1 MSRLAPNHPLISII
15 VPFHNRAAYLQR
27 TLLSIFKQNYHP
39 VELILIDNNSTDDSM
54 AVCESLISAAPFPIQ
69 ITKASKQG
77 ASAARN
83 EGVKL
88 AQGKYLFFFDSDDE
102 MSEDFLSDALP
113 FLESNDIVAAPTKM
127 IFANGASRCRKVY
140 PNASVTDQILTGML
154 STQGMIIRK
163 AFFIDAGGWNEDLPK
178 WNDWELGVRLLLHRP
193 RIHWLSK
200 SYHRIYQHEDSLT
213 GPSLAKTIRQIMPA
227 INAVNQLPL
236 SSKEQQALEARKVI
250 LAAELAREGKQDEA
264 TQLYK
269 GQLKWLYLYTK
280 TIHKGAWWLYRSFHK
295 LFH

>member
-1 MSRLAPNHPLISII
+1 MS
-15 VPFHNRAAYLQR
+15 
-27 TLLSIFKQNYHP
+27 
-39 VELILIDNNSTDDSM
+39 
-54 AVCESLISAAPFPIQ
+54 VCESLISAAPFPIQ

-83 EGVKL
+83 EGVRL
-88 AQGKYLFFFDSDDE
+88 AQGEYLFFFDSDDE
-102 MSEDFLSDALP
+102 MSKYFLSDALP
-113 FLESNDIVAAPTKM
+113 FLEGNDIVAAPTKM
-127 IFANGASRCRKVY
+127 IFANGAARRRKIY

-163 AFFIDAGGWNEDLPK
+163 AFFVDSGGWNEDLPK
-178 WNDWELGVRLLLHRP
+178 WNDWELGVRLLIHRP

-200 SYHRIYQHEDSLT
+200 CYHQIYQHEDSLT

-227 INAVNQLPL
+227 INAVNQMPL